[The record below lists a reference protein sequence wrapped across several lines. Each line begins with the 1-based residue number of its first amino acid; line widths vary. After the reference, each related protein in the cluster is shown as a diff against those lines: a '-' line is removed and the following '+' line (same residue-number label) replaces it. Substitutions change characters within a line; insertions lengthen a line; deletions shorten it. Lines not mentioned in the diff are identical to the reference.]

1 MSQLPV
7 KIKKLNPKAVIPEYG
22 TEYAAGLDVVAIG
35 ETNHIDGAIAYTE
48 YSTGL
53 AIQLEPGYCAL
64 LMPRSS
70 VSSNTSLILA
80 NSVGLLDSDYRGEI
94 KFRFKNIMF
103 GAGKKY
109 KVGEKIGQILIIPY
123 PKIKLEEVDELDDTV
138 RESGGFGSTDIK

>member
-22 TEYAAGLDVVAIG
+22 TEHAAGLDLTAVS
-35 ETNHIDGAIAYTE
+35 ESNHIDGSIAYTE

-64 LMPRSS
+64 LIPRSS
-70 VSSNTSLILA
+70 ISSNTSLVLA

-123 PKIKLEEVDELDDTV
+123 PKIKLEEVDELESTE
-138 RESGGFGSTDIK
+138 RGSGGFGSTGV